1 MISRGDVI
9 PINLYTSKSPKST
22 GGPPNVLL
30 NNAIEV
36 KFDKNSSFY
45 GETIYR
51 FFYAVYDMKFT
62 DEVQKIKLSYFLD
75 LSSVI
80 DRYDIYFLK
89 NFSINFFYLT
99 QWRKNYI
106 VDLYDEF
113 GYNTNNKKH
122 VSENIAKKEK
132 NLEIPVRM
140 NFGDFF
146 PLGIEISLNG
156 PTERVYKL
164 PIIIKL
170 RSYVT

>member
-1 MISRGDVI
+1 MISREDII

-22 GGPPNVLL
+22 GGPPDILL
-30 NNAIEV
+30 NNAVEV

-51 FFYAVYDMKFT
+51 FFYAVYDTKFT
-62 DEVQKIKLSYFLD
+62 NEIQKIKLSYFVD
-75 LSSVI
+75 VSSVI
-80 DRYDIYFLK
+80 DRYDVYFLK

-106 VDLYDEF
+106 VDLHDEF
-113 GYNTNNKKH
+113 GYNIKTKKH
-122 VSENIAKKEK
+122 VSEDIAQKEK
-132 NLEIPVRM
+132 NLEIFVRM

-146 PLGIEISLNG
+146 PIGIEVSLNG

-170 RSYVT
+170 MSYVV

>member
-1 MISRGDVI
+1 MISREDII

-22 GGPPNVLL
+22 GGSPDILL
-30 NNAIEV
+30 NNAAEV

-51 FFYAVYDMKFT
+51 FFYAVYDTKST
-62 DEVQKIKLSYFLD
+62 SEIQKIKLSYFID
-75 LSSVI
+75 VSSVI
-80 DRYDIYFLK
+80 DRYDLYFLK

-106 VDLYDEF
+106 VELHDEF
-113 GYNTNNKKH
+113 GYNTKTKKH
-122 VSENIAKKEK
+122 VSEDIAQKEK
-132 NLEIPVRM
+132 NLEIFVRM

-146 PLGIEISLNG
+146 PIGIEVSLNG

-170 RSYVT
+170 MSYAV

>member
-1 MISRGDVI
+1 MISREDII

-22 GGPPNVLL
+22 GGPPDILL
-30 NNAIEV
+30 NNAVEV

-51 FFYAVYDMKFT
+51 FFYAVYDTKFT
-62 DEVQKIKLSYFLD
+62 SEIQKIKLSYFVD
-75 LSSVI
+75 VSSVI
-80 DRYDIYFLK
+80 DRYDVYFLK

-106 VDLYDEF
+106 VDLHDEF
-113 GYNTNNKKH
+113 GYNIKTKKH
-122 VSENIAKKEK
+122 VSEDIAQKEK
-132 NLEIPVRM
+132 NLEIFVRM

-146 PLGIEISLNG
+146 PIGIEVSLNG

-170 RSYVT
+170 MSYVV